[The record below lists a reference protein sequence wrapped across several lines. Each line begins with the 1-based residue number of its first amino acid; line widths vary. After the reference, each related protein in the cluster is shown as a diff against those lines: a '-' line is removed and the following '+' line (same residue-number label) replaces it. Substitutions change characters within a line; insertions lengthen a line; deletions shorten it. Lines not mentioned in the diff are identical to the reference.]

1 MHQEINTHFRALLYN
16 SVFIPH
22 GSLLIVAEALF
33 SCVPG
38 LSMFISHDEVK
49 KKKSS
54 NLAIIDLTTIRK
66 ERTKEKQF
74 SRETRG
80 KRALKYRV

>member
-16 SVFIPH
+16 SVFIPR

-49 KKKSS
+49 KK
-54 NLAIIDLTTIRK
+54 
-66 ERTKEKQF
+66 EQQF
-74 SRETRG
+74 SN
-80 KRALKYRV
+80 Y